1 MSHVDVGGPDD
12 CWPWS
17 GPRRDGPGTDSYG
30 RFRLRGKT
38 HTAHRWLLGH
48 LRGRPLIL
56 KPVGLEDGCHR
67 CDFKPCCNPAH
78 LYVGTRK
85 QNVGEAV
92 ERSRLWQLR
101 VTHCPTCGSE
111 YTYNPS
117 GRHRRCKVCE
127 STSQKASRRRAKT
140 HCKHKHLLEGDNVI
154 VCSNGTRKCRTCE
167 ESRIAKS
174 AAWLTDKWADDPDG
188 MTTAMKRGRW
198 PAAS

>member
-1 MSHVDVGGPDD
+1 MSTLAVPM
-12 CWPWS
+12 
-17 GPRRDGPGTDSYG
+17 
-30 RFRLRGKT
+30 
-38 HTAHRWLLGH
+38 TAG
-48 LRGRPLIL
+48 RGRPAARWAWHGQLWPL
-56 KPVGLEDGCHR
+56 
-67 CDFKPCCNPAH
+67 PAAWQDPH
-78 LYVGTRK
+78 SAPLVAGTPAGATADSQAGRARGWLSSMRF
-85 QNVGEAV
+85 QAVLQSGTPLRRHAQAERRRRRRAV
-92 ERSRLWQLR
+92 EALATP